1 MLQLGKSRF
10 TGKRIGLIFFF
21 IALVSVQCIAFS
33 WANEE
38 QGKSP
43 DVLVIYS
50 TGTPFSWTVIK
61 SIAKRSDKNVKEIDA
76 ITSPTPL
83 KENCG
88 TIAEKLAS
96 ALRDKKLIVRVA
108 ETMEIKHRDE
118 ILRARLVVIGSP
130 AYFANVSW
138 KIKKLFDEQF
148 HRIYLLEKKRL
159 AKRRIAAFAMA
170 EIEPSARSALKAI
183 KAVVRDCKG
192 RFGPTMIFL
201 TKHSKKEI
209 RKRINQ
215 LAQELAGL
223 IEHN

>member
-1 MLQLGKSRF
+1 
-10 TGKRIGLIFFF
+10 
-21 IALVSVQCIAFS
+21 
-33 WANEE
+33 
-38 QGKSP
+38 
-43 DVLVIYS
+43 
-50 TGTPFSWTVIK
+50 
-61 SIAKRSDKNVKEIDA
+61 
-76 ITSPTPL
+76 
-83 KENCG
+83 
-88 TIAEKLAS
+88 
-96 ALRDKKLIVRVA
+96 
-108 ETMEIKHRDE
+108 MEIKHRDE